1 MDEATTTLIDEIVS
15 TWFKDWTVLA
25 IAHKLDAILDYD
37 RVAVLDAGR
46 LVEYDQPRELL
57 QRPTSIFKELY
68 LLSTNQASLS
78 SPDSN

>member
-1 MDEATTTLIDEIVS
+1 
-15 TWFKDWTVLA
+15 
-25 IAHKLDAILDYD
+25 
-37 RVAVLDAGR
+37 LDAGR